1 MNKIVRPRR
10 IKPKDA
16 AELVKNHGTYLV
28 DVRTP
33 QEFREAHIPGALS
46 VPLDRLPSVAPSA
59 LPDKEAVII
68 LYCLSGARSR
78 AAASLLSQMGYQ
90 NIRNLGAMHRW
101 SYGIK

>member
-1 MNKIVRPRR
+1 MNKIAKPKK

-16 AELVKNHGTYLV
+16 VQLVSKDGAFLV

-46 VPLDRLPSVAPSA
+46 LPLDKLSSLAEKA
-59 LPDKEAVII
+59 LPDKEEAVI

-78 AAASLLSQMGYQ
+78 AAAKLLAQMGYQ
-90 NIRNLGAMHRW
+90 NIRNLGGMHRW
-101 SYGIK
+101 PYGIK